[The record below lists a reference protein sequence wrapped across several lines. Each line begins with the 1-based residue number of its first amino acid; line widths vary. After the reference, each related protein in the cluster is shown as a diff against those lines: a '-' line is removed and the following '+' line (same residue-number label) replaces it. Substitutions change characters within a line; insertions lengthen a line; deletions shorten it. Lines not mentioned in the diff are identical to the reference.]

1 MELHSQVASQSHWRL
16 QVCCEK
22 SASRVE
28 ACETAWAW
36 AFDNQNAFSD
46 SVEYSPSIFFFIS
59 RAECSSQ
66 GLSRQLQVVQL
77 FGQVLSLSFFSGHGS
92 NGSNWS
98 GCRHVCQW
106 FSTCVWWST
115 GQTDSIRHVCQGF
128 SISVWWSTGRT
139 ESICPCQWFSI
150 SVWWS
155 TGRTDSIIM
164 AGDQVQTHTV
174 TGQTRI
180 CCWFTDSR
188 QKHKHGKNCEH
199 ARWQTGS
206 KVHCRHVEVL
216 VFFSVSACQGKPGRI
231 FEKNVVRHF
240 GDRSDDQRGIVWGG
254 WFEPTVTVTSRS
266 NAFRQMAHI
275 LEQKQKCDWFETVS
289 VDPTENAWR
298 VSEWFSMGQC
308 VQSRKSSE
316 RAANQEAFAEAS
328 WIRSG
333 FCRLVS
339 ATEKFFD
346 TGALKEFGWLKIN
359 AFIGDCLYVIPSGK
373 QCPFKEYF
381 NGAVVLETIYFSV
394 SDLRKDDPIQHG
406 LLQVTVMTAPLH
418 TVCKQLPEK
427 QVQQFAD
434 RIGYMLQS
442 LVFFIEASSEEN
454 KCCPNLWV
462 ADYKTKTN
470 YSRKKA
476 K

>member
-1 MELHSQVASQSHWRL
+1 MGPIGQVAATCVSDSELVSDDRPGRLIQSDTCVRDSASVSDDRPAGLSQSAP
-16 QVCCEK
+16 VSD
-22 SASRVE
+22 SASVSEDRPGE
-28 ACETAWAW
+28 LTQSLWRGTRSKRTQSQAKPESAADSLTAGKKIKMAKIVSMHVDRLGPKFT
-36 AFDNQNAFSD
+36 ADMLK
-46 SVEYSPSIFFFIS
+46 
-59 RAECSSQ
+59 C
-66 GLSRQLQVVQL
+66 
-77 FGQVLSLSFFSGHGS
+77 
-92 NGSNWS
+92 WS
-98 GCRHVCQW
+98 
-106 FSTCVWWST
+106 
-115 GQTDSIRHVCQGF
+115 
-128 SISVWWSTGRT
+128 
-139 ESICPCQWFSI
+139 
-150 SVWWS
+150 
-155 TGRTDSIIM
+155 
-164 AGDQVQTHTV
+164 
-174 TGQTRI
+174 
-180 CCWFTDSR
+180 
-188 QKHKHGKNCEH
+188 
-199 ARWQTGS
+199 
-206 KVHCRHVEVL
+206 
-216 VFFSVSACQGKPGRI
+216 FSVSACQGKPGRI

-454 KCCPNLWV
+454 KCLPQFVGCRLQNKNQLQ
-462 ADYKTKTN
+462 
-470 YSRKKA
+470 
-476 K
+476 